1 MKTDTKQRR
10 FAPPPFL
17 SSVGRFCFLTF
28 FPAVLVLFYSGV
40 VLITESCVF
49 DTLLADLTH
58 PLSFP
63 LFPLLQSLDIWCLLL
78 RPTVS
83 NLSAAEEPS
92 AKWLNGSGPFPT
104 HLRPLIE
111 TTQEE
116 ETIQPEEKS
125 PARKPKNSST
135 FHDGHQQG
143 APTTPHDR
151 VPPRHVPVHL

>member
-1 MKTDTKQRR
+1 MKTDTKQRH

-17 SSVGRFCFLTF
+17 SSVNWFCFLTF
-28 FPAVLVLFYSGV
+28 FPAVLVLFYCGV

-49 DTLLADLTH
+49 DILVADLTR
-58 PLSFP
+58 PPSFP
-63 LFPLLQSLDIWCLLL
+63 LSPLLQSLGIWCLLL
-78 RPTVS
+78 LPIVF
-83 NLSAAEEPS
+83 NFSAAEEPS

-111 TTQEE
+111 TTQEV
-116 ETIQPEEKS
+116 ETIQVTCK
-125 PARKPKNSST
+125 RTKNSST

-143 APTTPHDR
+143 APTTSHDR